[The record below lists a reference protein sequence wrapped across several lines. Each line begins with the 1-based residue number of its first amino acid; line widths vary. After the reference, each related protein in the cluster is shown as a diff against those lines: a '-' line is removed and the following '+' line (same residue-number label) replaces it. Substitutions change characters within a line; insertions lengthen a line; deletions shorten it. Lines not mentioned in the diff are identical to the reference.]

1 MIEMNNIT
9 WRFPGNRFTKEEGLD
24 TADMETFKKDSLS
37 SLARELCQ
45 NSIDARISGSSKPV
59 KIVFKSF
66 EISKDDVPQRELLVK
81 QINACKA
88 TWSNSKK
95 ITSALINMS
104 NQINQDTITCLRV
117 SDFNT
122 TGLIGVNKGGDDTPW
137 HYLVH
142 GSGLSEKSET
152 SGGSKGIGKF
162 AAFVASHINTVF
174 YSTKTITGE
183 EGYEGI
189 CKLCSA
195 KQEGTNEKTL
205 GIGYYGSDEENK
217 PIVGQLSLDKSFLR
231 NESGTDIYVVGFK
244 NEINWKKNIISKT
257 LESFI
262 SAIMFRALEVEV
274 DGLLINSDTL
284 KDIVFN
290 DEYIKKEHKKS
301 IVSQYLLLTSPDIKE
316 DIISIEGYGDAKL
329 FLLELD
335 EELEQYATNKVV
347 MIRYPY
353 MKIKD
358 SQKVTTIPCSAMCI
372 IGNNDLN
379 KILRN
384 VENPQHT
391 DWEFNRIDDDKERN
405 KIKDVYSELMTS
417 IQRIIAD
424 HLSSSNNTSTDLE
437 GAGDYLPGFEELLSK
452 HSEDEKR
459 KVKET
464 PIHHAELRVKNTN
477 PNASIESEEGDGV
490 SLFDGGNESEEELLL
505 PDGHNNDNN
514 GPARPG
520 ETVKKGGTGDGGSIV
535 AKQAKLRSMQY
546 RMICLNKRQ
555 GKYVVIFTSD
565 FNELD
570 AVLYLYS
577 LDEGGN
583 RYPVIIKD
591 AFVNGSR
598 ANLDQENGIEL
609 TLEYSKKYK
618 VEMTTSETEL
628 FSGEV
633 KVYAYR

>member
-1 MIEMNNIT
+1 MDEFKT
-9 WRFPGNRFTKEEGLD
+9 WRFPGNHFTKDEGLD
-24 TADMETFKKDSLS
+24 TADMETFKKDAIS

-45 NSIDARISGSSKPV
+45 NSIDARIPGSKKPV

-66 EISKDDVPQRELLVK
+66 VISKDDIPQRELLEK
-81 QINACKA
+81 QIKACRD

-95 ITSALINMS
+95 ITAALDNMEK
-104 NQINQDTITCLRV
+104 QIQKDSIVCLRV

-122 TGLIGVNKGGDDTPW
+122 TGLIGVNNGGDDTPW

-162 AAFVASHINTVF
+162 ATFVASYINTVF
-174 YSTKTITGE
+174 YSTKTTTNE

-217 PIVGQLSLDKSFLR
+217 PIVGQLSLDKTFKR
-231 NESGTDIYVVGFK
+231 KESGTDIYVVGFK
-244 NEINWKKNIISKT
+244 NEANWKKNIISKT

-262 SAIMFRALEVEV
+262 SAIVFGSLEVEV
-274 DGLLINSDTL
+274 DGMIISNDTL
-284 KDIVFN
+284 KEIVFN
-290 DEYIKKEHKKS
+290 DELIKKEHKKS
-301 IVSQYLLLTSPDIKE
+301 IVSQYLLLTSPDRKE
-316 DIISIEGYGDAKL
+316 DIISVEGYGDAKL
-329 FLLELD
+329 YLLELD
-335 EELEQYATNKVV
+335 DELEQYATYKVV

-372 IGNNDLN
+372 IGNDNLN
-379 KILRN
+379 KALRN

-391 DWEFNRIDDDKERN
+391 DWEFNRIDDDKER
-405 KIKDVYSELMTS
+405 KKLQDVYYGMMTN

-424 HLSSSNNTSTDLE
+424 HLSSSDNTRTDLE
-437 GAGDYLPGFEELLSK
+437 GASDYLPGVDDQPAKRPEE
-452 HSEDEKR
+452 EKR
-459 KVKET
+459 VVKEK
-464 PIHHAELRVKNTN
+464 PVHHPELRVKNSN
-477 PNASIESEEGDGV
+477 PNASIESEDGDGV
-490 SLFDGGNESEEELLL
+490 SLFVGGDESEDELLT
-505 PDGHNNDNN
+505 PDGHNAAKN
-514 GPARPG
+514 GNTKPG
-520 ETVKKGGTGDGGSIV
+520 ETSSEGGTGDNGPIV
-535 AKQAKLRSMQY
+535 AKHAQLRSMQY
-546 RMICLNKRQ
+546 RMICLNKKQ
-555 GKYVVIFTSD
+555 GRYLVLFTSE
-565 FNELD
+565 FNEPD
-570 AVLYLYS
+570 STLYLFS

-583 RYPVIIKD
+583 KYPVTIRD
-591 AFVNGSR
+591 AIVNGQAAELD
-598 ANLDQENGIEL
+598 ANNGVKL
-609 TLEYSKKYK
+609 ALEHGKKFK
-618 VEMTTSETEL
+618 VEMTTNQTEL